1 MTPLRESAIVVL
13 LSEYL
18 RAAGWFVMVFA
29 QDRPMRR
36 QAAGWID
43 IAAFKH
49 DVTLL
54 IECKTRTGRV
64 RDSQKRLSD
73 NLLQHTGPHLWH
85 VLARSLEALV
95 EVVGMIE
102 EGR

>member
-1 MTPLRESAIVVL
+1 MTPLRESAIVAL
-13 LSEYL
+13 LSGYL
-18 RAAGWFVMVFA
+18 RGAGWVVIVFA
-29 QDRPMRR
+29 QDRAVRR
-36 QAAGWID
+36 QSAGWVD

-64 RDSQKRLSD
+64 RDSQERLFD

-85 VLARSLEALV
+85 VLVRSLEALGQ
-95 EVVGMIE
+95 VVRMIE
-102 EGR
+102 EAQ